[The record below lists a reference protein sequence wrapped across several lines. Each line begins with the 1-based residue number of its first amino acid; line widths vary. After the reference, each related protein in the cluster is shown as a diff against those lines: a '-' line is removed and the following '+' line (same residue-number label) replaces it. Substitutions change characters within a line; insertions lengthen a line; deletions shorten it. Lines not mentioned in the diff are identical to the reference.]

1 MTLEP
6 EIYAALEKVVGPENI
21 SVKDAVIQVYGYN
34 WGVELLNLQQGKPH
48 SPFTTPPAAVVL
60 PGSTAEVQQVVQLCN
75 RYNLYFK
82 AFSTGFG
89 PWNTVSRPR
98 TIILDLRR
106 MNHILEIDEKNLH
119 MVIEP
124 YVTGSQLQGEL
135 IKRGLNCHM
144 PGAGPQVSALAS
156 STSMAG
162 PGFTSGV
169 TGYAAR
175 NVLGVEWVLPTGEVL
190 RLGSLGLKNP
200 KDADWYTG
208 DGPGPSLRGI
218 MRGFIGAMG
227 GIGVFTRV
235 AVKLYPF
242 PCTPK
247 WEVEGNSPDFTF
259 HVPDFMR
266 YHVLD
271 YKTYDAM
278 EAAMRA
284 IEEEEICLMC
294 FHTSPYGLG
303 AIFHHTIW
311 AFVKKIPRYL
321 FLKHPMVTM
330 LAAHSQREIDYKEK
344 VLAAVI
350 AETGGTDLTARKK
363 IVPRSVSYAEAL
375 RCLLGFH
382 GFLIGTS
389 FQSTHGG
396 LDTMTMCNQ
405 MIQANIPLKKI
416 YIKQKALGPDRGQG
430 VWSQS
435 YEHGALGYHAEMP
448 SMYDQTSES
457 SSRGMVE
464 YMEKCDEMD
473 LKNRYAPPF
482 FVVGD
487 KMHEKYGP
495 DCCNYQV
502 WLRKIKEALD
512 PQNRAD
518 PGFYIS
524 SKVGEK

>member
-6 EIYAALEKVVGPENI
+6 EVYAALEKVVGPDNI
-21 SVKDAVIQVYGYN
+21 SSKDAVIQIYGYN
-34 WGVELLNLQQGKPH
+34 WGVELLNLQQGKPF
-48 SPFTTPPAAVVL
+48 SPFTTPPEAVIL

-75 RYNLYFK
+75 RYNLFFK

-98 TIILDLRR
+98 SVLLDLRR
-106 MNHILEIDEKNLH
+106 MNHIVEIDEKNLH

-124 YVTGSQLQGEL
+124 YVTGSQLQAEL
-135 IKRGLNCHM
+135 IRRGLNCHM

-156 STSMAG
+156 GTSMAG

-175 NVLGVEWVLPTGEVL
+175 NVLGVEWVLPTGEIL
-190 RLGSLGLKNP
+190 RLGSLGLKDPNH
-200 KDADWYTG
+200 ADWFTG

-247 WEVEGNSPDFTF
+247 WEVEGNSPDFNF
-259 HVPDFMR
+259 RVPDFMR

-271 YKTYDAM
+271 YKTYEAMDAG
-278 EAAMRA
+278 MRA
-284 IEEEEICLMC
+284 IEEEEVTFMN
-294 FHTSPYGLG
+294 FHTSAYGLG
-303 AIFHHTIW
+303 AIFNHTVWGFIKQ
-311 AFVKKIPRYL
+311 AFTYL
-321 FLKHPMVTM
+321 MLKHPVVTMVT
-330 LAAHSQREIDYKEK
+330 AHSQRELDYKEK
-344 VLAAVI
+344 VLASVVEA
-350 AETGGTDLTARKK
+350 TGGKDKTLAGK
-363 IVPRSVSYAEAL
+363 IVPKSVSYAEAL

-396 LDTMTMCNQ
+396 METMTMCIK

-416 YIKQKALGPDRGQG
+416 YIKQKALGPDKGQG

-435 YEHGALGYHAEMP
+435 YEGGHFFHAEMP
-448 SMYDQTSES
+448 SMYDQTSEK
-457 SSRGMVE
+457 SSRGMAE
-464 YMEKCDEMD
+464 YMVKCDEMD
-473 LKNRYAPPF
+473 LKERFTCPF

-487 KMHEKYGP
+487 AMHEKYGP
-495 DCCNYQV
+495 ETSNYHI

-512 PQNRAD
+512 PKNLSD

-524 SKVGEK
+524 SKAKEK

>member
-6 EIYAALEKVVGPENI
+6 EAYAALEQVVGPENI
-21 SVKDAVIQVYGYN
+21 SAKEAVTQVYGYN
-34 WGVELLNLQQGKPH
+34 WGVELLNLQQGKGF
-48 SPFTTPPAAVVL
+48 SPFATTPAAVVL
-60 PGSTAEVQQVVQLCN
+60 PGSTAEVQQVVRLCN
-75 RYNLYFK
+75 RYEINFK

-98 TIILDLRR
+98 TILLDLRR
-106 MNHILEIDEKNLH
+106 MNHIVEIDEKNLH
-119 MVIEP
+119 VVIEP
-124 YVTGSQLQGEL
+124 YVTGSQMQAEL
-135 IKRGLNCHM
+135 LRRGLNCHM

-162 PGFTSGV
+162 PGFTSPV

-175 NVLGVEWVLPTGEVL
+175 NVLGVEWVLPTGDIL
-190 RLGSLGLKNP
+190 RLGSLGLQDP
-200 KDADWYTG
+200 DHADWYTG

-218 MRGFIGAMG
+218 MRGFMGAMG
-227 GIGVFTRV
+227 GLGVFTRV

-247 WEVEGNSPDFTF
+247 WEVEGNSPDFAF
-259 HVPDFMR
+259 RVPDFIR

-271 YKTYDAM
+271 YKTYEAM
-278 EAAMRA
+278 DAAMRK
-284 IEEEEICLMC
+284 IEEEEICFMC

-303 AIFHHTIW
+303 AIFNHSVW
-311 AFVKKIPRYL
+311 GFVKQILKYL
-321 FLKHPMVTM
+321 FLKHPVVTM
-330 LAAHSQREIDYKEK
+330 LTAHSQREIDYKEK
-344 VLAAVI
+344 ALAALVN
-350 AETGGTDLTARKK
+350 ETGGRDLTTHNQV
-363 IVPRSVSYAEAL
+363 VPRGVSYAEAL

-396 LDTMTMCNQ
+396 LETMTMCSN
-405 MIQANIPLKKI
+405 MIQANIPLKKA
-416 YIKQKALGPDRGQG
+416 YIKQKALGPDKGQG
-430 VWSQS
+430 AWCTS
-435 YEHGALGYHAEMP
+435 YEHGHFFHAEFP
-448 SMYDQTSES
+448 AMYDQTSETS
-457 SSRGMVE
+457 CQGMVD
-464 YMEKCDEMD
+464 YMDKCDEMD
-473 LKNRYAPPF
+473 LREHFASPF

-495 DCCNYQV
+495 ECTNYHV

-512 PQNRAD
+512 PQNRSD

-524 SKVGEK
+524 SKVNQE